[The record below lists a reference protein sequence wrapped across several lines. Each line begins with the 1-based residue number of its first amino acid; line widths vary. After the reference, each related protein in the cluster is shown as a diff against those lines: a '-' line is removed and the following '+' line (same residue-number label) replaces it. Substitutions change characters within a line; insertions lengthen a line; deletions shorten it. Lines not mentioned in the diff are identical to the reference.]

1 MRNTAASFVEF
12 EVGDILEVPGLA
24 GSAGGDKGLEGCNA
38 SIRKRC
44 QIVEIPRY
52 EPPHRG
58 IVGPTLALGGA
69 KLKLQRLNVR
79 RGGNCVE
86 WHFDKGSDAACN
98 HGLRAGFI
106 TFPFGAARFAHM
118 HVGVDHARHHIL
130 A

>member
-1 MRNTAASFVEF
+1 MKAAT
-12 EVGDILEVPGLA
+12 PA
-24 GSAGGDKGLEGCNA
+24 SASGARSSRFHGT
-38 SIRKRC
+38 S
-44 QIVEIPRY
+44 
-52 EPPHRG
+52 PPHRG